1 MCFVCDQVT
10 TVYGIPADYAALVAI
25 IINDQPPYDCSVGIL
40 DTEIWALNGPDKVYL
55 ELRDANDIGGNVTV
69 SISRSDCDKAAAIDG
84 DVSGRQ
90 SLKPAQVSFI
100 LQSEDFSVQTIKVLT
115 EKMYSTFNGLGSVKS
130 IEFVGKRDMKD
141 SPESSQALAE
151 RRDIEIRRR
160 RRDLRPK
167 KKIPE
172 ELFNFLPH
180 RLLRP
185 HDEPAFVPRKRQNE
199 DAPEEP
205 VMVDMVVTMYEL
217 DLLPGDDVELD
228 LQMFKGAKAA
238 ADILTTTESIIIETA
253 VPIVPNPIDAGM
265 ILGIVLTSIG
275 ESSVRESYFQ

>member
-1 MCFVCDQVT
+1 MYFVCDQVT

-172 ELFNFLPH
+172 ELFKFLPH

-275 ESSVRESYFQ
+275 ES